1 VQNLILLFVCF
12 LAGILLRRLNRLPKE
27 TPAVLN
33 GFIIHISLPA
43 LTLLYFH
50 DLDLSPGVFAMA
62 AMPWLHF
69 GLAAG
74 FFFFLLAGKLFKLPR
89 MTVGALILTGGLGNT
104 SFVGLPMIDAYYGKE
119 GLVHGIIV
127 DQLGSFMV
135 LSTLGILTAGIYS
148 DGKLSAEAILRRVTS
163 FPPFIALT
171 AAIFLMPFDY
181 PEWFALLLGR
191 LGDTLAPLALFSV
204 GYQLSLGH
212 LSGNTRNLALGL
224 SFKLLIA
231 PLLLSLL
238 YLGFFGMQG
247 LPVRITLFEA
257 AMPPMITAGII
268 ASEHHINP
276 PLASL
281 MVAVGIMASFFT
293 LALWWFLLGAW

>member
-1 VQNLILLFVCF
+1 
-12 LAGILLRRLNRLPKE
+12 
-27 TPAVLN
+27 
-33 GFIIHISLPA
+33 
-43 LTLLYFH
+43 
-50 DLDLSPGVFAMA
+50 
-62 AMPWLHF
+62 
-69 GLAAG
+69 
-74 FFFFLLAGKLFKLPR
+74 
-89 MTVGALILTGGLGNT
+89 
-104 SFVGLPMIDAYYGKE
+104 MIEAYYGKE

-135 LSTLGILTAGIYS
+135 LSTLGIFTAGIYS
-148 DGKLSAEAILRRVTS
+148 NGKLSALSILRRVTA

-171 AAIFLMPFDY
+171 AAVFLMPFDY

-191 LGDTLAPLALFSV
+191 LGDTLAPIALVSV
-204 GYQLSLGH
+204 GYQLRLSH
-212 LSGNTRNLALGL
+212 LSGNTRNLVLGL

-238 YLGFFGMQG
+238 YLGLFGMQG